1 MSTSTS
7 FSTVIQESTAAL
19 LPPLP
24 TSLKAFTSS
33 ASAKKNTDMT
43 NNNNNTNNTIL
54 GENAS
59 VKSHDGDQNIELKKT
74 LKSKSKVQLFFFLS
88 SFHLIVFDFRKLKNS
103 IKNVS
108 TSKNNVP
115 L

>member
-24 TSLKAFTSS
+24 TSLKVFTSS
-33 ASAKKNTDMT
+33 AKKNSDMT
-43 NNNNNTNNTIL
+43 NNNNINTSTM
-54 GENAS
+54 GESIS

-74 LKSKSKVQLFFFLS
+74 LKSKSKVLS
-88 SFHLIVFDFRKLKNS
+88 CSV
-103 IKNVS
+103 
-108 TSKNNVP
+108 
-115 L
+115 